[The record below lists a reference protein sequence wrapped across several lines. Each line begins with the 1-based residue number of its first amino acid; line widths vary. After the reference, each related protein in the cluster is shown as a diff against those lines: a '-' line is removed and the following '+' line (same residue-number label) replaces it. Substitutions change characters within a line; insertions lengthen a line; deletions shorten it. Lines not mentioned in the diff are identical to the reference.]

1 LLGIPA
7 FGRNSFHAFARNGG
21 VKFDHWFAALD
32 QRIRAAG
39 DNASGFCE
47 KSALSL
53 DGLAKF

>member
-1 LLGIPA
+1 VPA
-7 FGRNSFHAFARNGG
+7 FGRKSFHAFARNGG
-21 VKFDHWFAALD
+21 EKFDHWFAALD
-32 QRIRAAG
+32 RRIRAAG